1 MGDVPHH
8 TEKLQRC
15 TCCRRCRGRT
25 EGSIEKGPVNF
36 WLCIPDVNH
45 SDEWGPDS
53 GGEGHGS
60 MPPSPTVIGRA
71 GDTIPFRMWD
81 LKRLVYSF
89 SFM

>member
-1 MGDVPHH
+1 M
-8 TEKLQRC
+8 
-15 TCCRRCRGRT
+15 
-25 EGSIEKGPVNF
+25 NF
-36 WLCIPDVNH
+36 LLCLPDVNH
-45 SDEWGPDS
+45 LDEWGPDS
-53 GGEGHGS
+53 GEEGHGF